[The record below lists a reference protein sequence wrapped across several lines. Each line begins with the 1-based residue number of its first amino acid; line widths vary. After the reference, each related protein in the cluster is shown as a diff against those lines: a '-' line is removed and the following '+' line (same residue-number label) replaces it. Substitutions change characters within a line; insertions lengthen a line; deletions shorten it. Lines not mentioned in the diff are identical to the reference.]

1 MMNTG
6 RRQEITKLLETGREA
21 EEGKI
26 GGTLIAPRGP
36 SQAPGG
42 RRFGDLLVSDG
53 LITQPQIDQALSEQK
68 RTGEKLGEILV
79 RLRLITEDR
88 LGHFPSRHYGIPEVA
103 VPEKIAPETIAVIP
117 RRIARKYG
125 VVPIG
130 RALGSGTP
138 PGRGPANPAAVHH
151 VA

>member
-1 MMNTG
+1 MMKTG

-36 SQAPGG
+36 SQAPVG

-88 LGHFPSRHYGIPEVA
+88 LVPFLSRHYGIPEVA
-103 VPEKIAPETIAVIP
+103 FPGRIAPATIAVMP
-117 RRIARKYG
+117 SRIARHDG
-125 VVPIG
+125 GVPI
-130 RALGSGTP
+130 RRTLRPGTP
-138 PGRGPANPAAVHH
+138 
-151 VA
+151 

>member
-1 MMNTG
+1 MMKTG

-36 SQAPGG
+36 SQAPVG

-53 LITQPQIDQALSEQK
+53 LITQPQIDQALSDQK

-88 LGHFPSRHYGIPEVA
+88 LGHFLSRHHRIPEGA
-103 VPEKIAPETIAVIP
+103 VPGRIAPESTAAIP
-117 RRIARKYG
+117 SRRARNY
-125 VVPIG
+125 
-130 RALGSGTP
+130 
-138 PGRGPANPAAVHH
+138 RGAPSRR
-151 VA
+151 